1 MSFPWSWF
9 HIRKKRLISGCTG
22 IPTIYKFLGVLAICV
37 VIYIITP
44 DTLPPES
51 TPTTRSENSED
62 ETLTFD
68 SDDAAVTTSSNSSPD
83 SMTLVPDKQ
92 RGKDVQAFRKVN
104 NRFMTD
110 STSNP
115 PPYEIAV
122 SGQSYK
128 NVQVQAPIKRV
139 KDRLNVI
146 TKPGQSSGPVST

>member
-92 RGKDVQAFRKVN
+92 RGKDVQAFRN
-104 NRFMTD
+104 
-110 STSNP
+110 
-115 PPYEIAV
+115 
-122 SGQSYK
+122 
-128 NVQVQAPIKRV
+128 V
-139 KDRLNVI
+139 KDRFMADSVKDPEVTNQMPEPVTPQQQTQQQMQQQQQI
-146 TKPGQSSGPVST
+146 VTQVCTKD